1 MTMENDNNTVA
12 GVENL
17 STNEK
22 FLAISAYSLIALI
35 SLGGN
40 GIAAF
45 VILRFRIM
53 HTPTNI
59 LIGEWNWKSFSYF
72 LHILN
77 NDLVSDIRNCCFALG
92 LIIISCNR
100 WLL

>member
-1 MTMENDNNTVA
+1 VNLYFSEIMTTEDDNNTVA

-17 STNEK
+17 SNNEK
-22 FLAISAYSLIALI
+22 FLAIFAYSLIAVI

-59 LIGEWNWKSFSYF
+59 LIGKWNGICFSYF
-72 LHILN
+72 LY
-77 NDLVSDIRNCCFALG
+77 
-92 LIIISCNR
+92 IITT
-100 WLL
+100 